1 MKKFIK
7 KTILFF
13 LTTAI
18 IFAMTGCLDILN
30 KNADTEEENPILAG
44 DTTEQSPLKCMVYF
58 RYEDKNYLVGQ
69 QHLVT
74 VPETKRAEEVFLQ
87 ELIAGPKTTSN
98 VLQPSINPNT
108 RIVSVSD
115 NNGLLFVTLSSH
127 FLTPLSG
134 VPENWVQSEEWTNF
148 VMRQRRLA
156 LYSIVN
162 TLTQTGKYSK
172 VQLYIDYNDNEQG
185 ERPTRGQMG
194 MLGGN
199 SESLLEPIGRNSQ
212 IIFEA
217 DTAVMLFMQSFSEKN
232 WAEAAKYVQ
241 LDNQEEAKTELIDEF
256 SRQDLTLIEYEVT
269 SMTTAYDGQ
278 SSIVTINYFIRSKDG
293 VEYENANMSLKVIRA
308 DDIWKISSVS
318 IDQLYNLSNG

>member
-1 MKKFIK
+1 MKSIAK
-7 KTILFF
+7 KLVPLVLAVFV
-13 LTTAI
+13 LWSL
-18 IFAMTGCLDILN
+18 TGCIGVLN
-30 KNADTEEENPILAG
+30 RNTETEEENPILAG
-44 DTTEQSPLKCMVYF
+44 DTTEQNPLKCMVYF

-69 QHLVT
+69 QHLVS

-98 VLQPSINPNT
+98 VLQPVINPNT

-134 VPENWVQSEEWTNF
+134 VPENWQQSEEWSAS

-156 LYSIVN
+156 LYAIVN

-185 ERPTRGQMG
+185 ERPTRGEMG
-194 MLGGN
+194 VLGG
-199 SESLLEPIGRNSQ
+199 SGESLLEPIGRNAQ
-212 IIFEA
+212 IILEA
-217 DTAVMLFMQSFSEKN
+217 DTSVMLFLQSFTEKN
-232 WAEAAKYVQ
+232 WTEAAKYVQ
-241 LDNQEEAKTELIDEF
+241 SDNDDEAKTELIDEF

-293 VEYENANMSLKVIRA
+293 VEYENTNVSLKVIRL

-318 IDQLYNLSNG
+318 IDQLLNLSNG